1 MLKAQKN
8 NKRGKGM
15 REKQIRVA
23 LAYAGLSQAEAAR
36 RMGVTPSWLQK
47 KLARCTWTDDELE
60 RLASAIGA
68 RYTARFDFPDGFQ
81 VIQGRTRSPLDPHET

>member
-36 RMGVTPSWLQK
+36 RMGVTPSWFQK
-47 KLARCTWTDDELE
+47 KLTRCTWTDEELE

-68 RYTARFDFPDGFQ
+68 RYTARLDFPDGFQ

>member
-1 MLKAQKN
+1 
-8 NKRGKGM
+8 M

-36 RMGVTPSWLQK
+36 RMGVTPSWFQK
-47 KLARCTWTDDELE
+47 KLTRCTWTDEELE

-68 RYTARFDFPDGFQ
+68 RYTARLDFPDGFQ

>member
-47 KLARCTWTDDELE
+47 KLVRCTWTDDELE

>member
-81 VIQGRTRSPLDPHET
+81 VIQGRTRSPLDPHGT

>member
-8 NKRGKGM
+8 QYGGKDM
-15 REKQIRVA
+15 EEKQIRVA